1 MSIKKEVNQL
11 TEVYR
16 KLITEDIEGG
26 VNIGAPVGFPALSTH
41 TDIENTPLD
50 DNAMDFTSSNN
61 VDSENTLFHSPAPVT
76 DDNKSMAKS
85 EVYKLVKAST
95 ELFQMLMSGS
105 DCTKIEPW
113 QLSKITKAT
122 DYICSVKNS
131 IEFDEFE
138 KMSGE
143 MSQGLSEL
151 DMPVVSKVKNILAS
165 EPLSVNEEVL
175 KQVIF
180 NIECLKEA
188 KNVKSKK
195 DTACVAAKKGC
206 KCSKCP
212 KCTANKKKK

>member
-16 KLITEDIEGG
+16 KLITEEMEGG
-26 VNIGAPVGFPALSTH
+26 INIGAPTGLPALETQ
-41 TDIENTPLD
+41 TDVENTPFD
-50 DNAMDFTSSNN
+50 DSSMDFTSSNN
-61 VDSENTLFHSPAPVT
+61 IDGENTLFHSPAPVS

-85 EVYKLVKAST
+85 EVYKLVKTST

-113 QLSKITKAT
+113 QLSKITKAA

-131 IEFDEFE
+131 LEFDEFE
-138 KMSGE
+138 KMAGE

-151 DMPVVSKVKNILAS
+151 DMPVVSKVKDILAS

-188 KNVKSKK
+188 KSVKGKK
-195 DTACVAAKKGC
+195 DATCSAAKKGC